1 MKDVFKGPHGELHSV
16 VTMGERGQVVIPAE
30 IRKQFKI
37 NSGDKLV
44 VLAKPEHMISLMP
57 ADEFNRF
64 LTEATKVLSKIKNR
78 L

>member
-1 MKDVFKGPHGELHSV
+1 MKDVFRGPRGELHGV

-30 IRKQFKI
+30 IRKEFNI

-44 VLAKPEHMISLMP
+44 VLAKPEHIISLIP

-64 LTEATKVLSKIKNR
+64 LTEATRVLSKVKSR